1 MVKHVF
7 VGFLCIHL
15 AFLVEAMVLVEGL
28 DFLFIRI
35 FWWRLWLRAVSGG
48 GCGFGFLDLLLV
60 LMVVDSKFS
69 FGVGG
74 ARFGC
79 MGFIFFYVESCR

>member
-1 MVKHVF
+1 MVEHVF

-35 FWWRLWLRAVSGG
+35 FWWRLWFWVFGFAVGVDGG
-48 GCGFGFLDLLLV
+48 GF
-60 LMVVDSKFS
+60 
-69 FGVGG
+69 
-74 ARFGC
+74 
-79 MGFIFFYVESCR
+79 